1 MDIEKIIST
10 MTLRQ
15 KAEMLTGKDFW
26 QTRDYEELGVPS
38 MFLSDGP
45 HGLRKQAAAADHL
58 GLNASIP
65 ATCFPTAATM
75 ANSWNEALGE
85 EMGKALGEECA
96 ALKVNMLL
104 GPGTNM
110 KRNPRCG
117 RNFEYFSEDPYLA
130 GKMAASYIR
139 GIQANG
145 TSACVKH
152 FACNNQEERRMA
164 TDSILDERTLRE
176 IYLTA
181 FEIAVKE
188 GGTKSIMTSY
198 NLINGQ
204 YANENMHL
212 LRDILRDEWGFTG
225 VIVSDWAGSN
235 SRVDAVKAGSD
246 LEMPACKYGIDDVV
260 KAVESGELDIALVDE
275 CVRRLLELAES
286 TSAVTPLEKFDVE
299 GHHKLAERCAEE
311 SIVLLKNEDV
321 LPIKSGSKVA
331 IIGSFAEN
339 PRYQGAGSSIVN
351 PTKLNKITELMNKPA
366 PKNKEYKQGI
376 GTAKN
381 VEIPV
386 VRSVVEDAM
395 AEYTL
400 DFIGFE
406 PGFHRYGKKK
416 KGMLK
421 KAVKLAKKADIV
433 LLFLGLDEV
442 SEAEGLDREHIKI
455 PANQIALYKAI
466 KATGKKVVVMLSCGS
481 CVELDWA
488 DDCDA
493 LVYACLSGQACADA
507 MLDVVT
513 GHVNPSGKLAE
524 TFPVKYEDCA
534 SASHFPGK
542 KLTVEYREGPYI
554 GYRYF
559 DTANVAVRY
568 PFGFGLSYTTFEYSD
583 IKADADGVT
592 FTITNVGETAGA
604 EIAQLYV
611 GKPDGKVFRPAK
623 ELKGFTKVRLESGES
638 KTVTIPFDD
647 KTFRYFNVKTNGW
660 EVEDGKY
667 DIMIGASSADIKL
680 TATVERKGTT
690 DEIPYSAEELPS
702 YYSGNVANVSLEEF
716 TKLLGHEPR
725 SEQYPF
731 YNRRKTRMKIDDNCT
746 VADLRYSKRWV
757 GRAFSGVIRFAI
769 RFLRGIGKRTLANT
783 LVMGVL
789 HQPVRGIAKF
799 GGMSRRQMEGL
810 KYMFNGKFFKGL
822 HWVTSKSKEEKAAIK
837 AAKKE
842 AKAKGKKK

>member
-1 MDIEKIIST
+1 MDIEKIISE

-26 QTRDYEELGVPS
+26 QSKDFEELGVPA

-75 ANSWNEALGE
+75 ANSWNDELGE
-85 EMGKALGEECA
+85 KMGEALGEECA

-139 GIQANG
+139 GIQKNG

-164 TDSILDERTLRE
+164 TDSIVDERTLRE

-188 GGTKSIMTSY
+188 GGTRSIMTSY
-198 NLINGQ
+198 NRINGE
-204 YANENMHL
+204 YANENIHL
-212 LRDILRDEWGFTG
+212 LRDILRDEWGFDG

-235 SRVDAVKAGSD
+235 DRVAAVKAGSD

-260 KAVESGELDIALVDE
+260 KAVEAGELDEAFVDE
-275 CVRRLLELAES
+275 CVRRLLKLAET
-286 TSAVTPLEKFDVE
+286 TSAVEHPETFDKAA
-299 GHHKLAERCAEE
+299 HHALAQKCAEE
-311 SIVLLKNEDV
+311 SIVLLRNDDL
-321 LPIKSGSKVA
+321 LPLKSGTKVA
-331 IIGSFAEN
+331 LIGSFAEN

-351 PTKLNKITELMNKPA
+351 PTQLNKITELMKKPA

-376 GTAKN
+376 GTAKS

-386 VRSVVEDAM
+386 VRSVVEESLG
-395 AEYTL
+395 EYAL
-400 DFIGFE
+400 DFIGYE
-406 PGFHRYGKKK
+406 EGFHRYGKKK
-416 KGMLK
+416 KGLLK
-421 KAVKLAKKADIV
+421 KAVKLVKKADV
-433 LLFLGLDEV
+433 ALLFLGLDEV

-455 PANQIALYKAI
+455 PANQIALYKAL
-466 KATGKKVVVMLSCGS
+466 KATGKKIVVVLSCGS
-481 CVELDWA
+481 CVELGWA
-488 DDCDA
+488 DDADA

-507 MLDVVT
+507 ILNVVT
-513 GHVNPSGKLAE
+513 GTVNPSGKLAE
-524 TFPVKYEDCA
+524 TFAEKYADCP

-554 GYRYF
+554 GYRYY
-559 DTANVAVRY
+559 DTASVPVKY

-583 IKADADGVT
+583 IKADDNGVT
-592 FTITNVGETAGA
+592 FTLTNTGDVDGA

-611 GKPDGKVFRPAK
+611 GKNDGKIFRPAK
-623 ELKGFTKVRLESGES
+623 ELKGFKKVFLKAGES
-638 KTVTIPFDD
+638 AKVVIPFDD

-660 EVEDGKY
+660 EVEGGEY
-667 DIMIGASSADIKL
+667 QLYVGASIADIKL
-680 TATVERKGTT
+680 TASIAQKATT
-690 DEIPYSAEELPS
+690 DVMPYDAAELPS
-702 YYSGNVANVSLEEF
+702 YYSGNAANVGADEF
-716 TKLLGHEPR
+716 AKLLGYVPP
-725 SEQYPF
+725 SENYPF
-731 YNRRKTRMKIDDNCT
+731 YKRKRMKIDENCT

-769 RFLRGIGKRTLANT
+769 KFLRGVGKRTLANT

-789 HQPVRGIAKF
+789 HQPIRGVAKF
-799 GGMSRRQMEGL
+799 GGMSRRQMEGML
-810 KYMFNGKFFKGL
+810 YMFNGKFFKGL
-822 HWVTSKSKEEKAAIK
+822 HWLTSKSKEEKAAIK
-837 AAKKE
+837 AQKKA
-842 AKAKGKKK
+842 AKAK